1 MTTIT
6 KSQRRAEVD
15 RAVCVA
21 CGCCLKVCPLSAIE
35 VYRGVYARVDQRRCV
50 GCGLCV
56 GECPAGVISVR
67 EVQA

>member
-1 MTTIT
+1 
-6 KSQRRAEVD
+6 
-15 RAVCVA
+15 
-21 CGCCLKVCPLSAIE
+21 LKVCPLSAIE

-50 GCGLCV
+50 GCGMCA